1 MAKIKVKK
9 MESPEYKVTVP
20 RKAFI
25 LTLVVMLILVLLFFS
40 KKIFLAASV
49 NGKSISRLTILK
61 KLEKQGGKKIL
72 EAMITQA
79 LIRQEAEKRKI
90 IVSQKDIDSEMKKI
104 EANVSSQGTT
114 LDQAL
119 QNQGMTKNDLT
130 EEVKVQLMLQKMAG
144 GDIKISNKEVDEFI
158 SASKS
163 QQGFGQ
169 EKEISREQAAAQLKQ
184 QKLQQKV
191 QGFLAELK
199 AKAKIIYF
207 VKY

>member
-1 MAKIKVKK
+1 MIKKQ
-9 MESPEYKVTVP
+9 ESFNYEIK
-20 RKAFI
+20 
-25 LTLVVMLILVLLFFS
+25 FS
-40 KKIFLAASV
+40 KKLLIIVLVLVLILGLVYFSRRYLIAVTV
-49 NGKSISRLTILK
+49 NDKSISRLAVLK
-61 KLEKQGGKKIL
+61 KLEKQGGKKTL
-72 EAMITQA
+72 ETMITGV

-90 IVSQKDIDSEMKKI
+90 IVSQKDVDAEMKKI
-104 EANVSSQGTT
+104 EANVSSQGST

-119 QNQGMTKNDLT
+119 QTQGMTKNDLT
-130 EEVKVQLMLQKMAG
+130 EEINVQLMLQKMAG

-184 QKLQQKV
+184 QKSQQKI
-191 QGFLAELK
+191 QTFLADLK
-199 AKAKIIYF
+199 AKAKINYF